1 MKTQTITIIG
11 LDRSGTSV
19 GLALK
24 KSSLQATIVG
34 HDTDSAKAKQ
44 AKEEMQAIDQAE
56 WNLVSAAR
64 RADILVINSPVADL
78 ESILQVIGTEL
89 QEHTLVLDFS
99 SLKRRGLTLAEQYL
113 RKGHYVGAVPILAA
127 DYLADGRS
135 DPTAATP
142 DLFRN
147 SAFCLMPSPTAEPQ
161 AVETAVNFGL
171 LLGALPYFVAPD
183 EYDSLVQGSDTLPGL
198 VSLAMFNTL
207 HQATGW
213 RDMLRFAGRP
223 FTLMTL
229 PLANE
234 RDIPLHA
241 QHNRQATLRWLDALL
256 DELKTV
262 RRLIAEENDEVLAAL
277 AEQLATEREKW
288 LYDRQKNDWD
298 ERRSPPIRP
307 RTMSEHL
314 FGGFARRGED
324 EDEQ

>member
-11 LDRSGTSV
+11 LDRIGASI

-24 KSSLQATIVG
+24 KSSLAVTLVG
-34 HDTDSAKAKQ
+34 HDTDVAKGKLAKDVV
-44 AKEEMQAIDQAE
+44 QAIDQAE

-64 RADILVINSPVADL
+64 RADILVITSPVADL
-78 ESILQVIGTEL
+78 ASILQIIGTEL

-99 SLKRRGLTLAEQYL
+99 GLKRLGLTLAEQHL
-113 RKGHYVGAVPILAA
+113 RQGHYVGAVPILAA
-127 DYLADGRS
+127 DHLADGRS

-147 SAFCLMPSPTAEPQ
+147 SAFCLMPSSKAEPQ

-171 LLGALPYFVAPD
+171 LLGALPYFIDPD
-183 EYDSLVQGSDTLPGL
+183 EYDSLVQGTDTLPGL
-198 VSLAMFNTL
+198 VSLAMFHSL
-207 HQATGW
+207 QKATGW
-213 RDMLRFAGRP
+213 RDMLRFAGLP

-229 PLANE
+229 PLVNE

-241 QHNRQATLRWLDALL
+241 LNNPQATLRWLDALL
-256 DELKTV
+256 DELKTI
-262 RRLIAEENDEVLAAL
+262 RRLVAEENEELLSAY

-288 LYDRQKNDWD
+288 LQARQKNDWD

-314 FGGFARRGED
+314 FGGLARRGED
-324 EDEQ
+324 KDE

>member
-11 LDRSGTSV
+11 LDRIGTSI

-24 KSSLQATIVG
+24 RSSLAVTLVG
-34 HDTDSAKAKQ
+34 HDTDAAKGKLAKDVVQ
-44 AKEEMQAIDQAE
+44 AVDQAE

-64 RADILVINSPVADL
+64 RADILVITSPVADL
-78 ESILQVIGTEL
+78 ASILQIIGTEL

-99 SLKRRGLTLAEQYL
+99 GLKRLGLSLAAQHV
-113 RKGHYVGAVPILAA
+113 RQGHYVGAVPILAA

-147 SAFCLMPSPTAEPQ
+147 SAFCLMPAPNAEPQ

-171 LLGALPYFVAPD
+171 LLGALPYFIDPA
-183 EYDSLVQGSDTLPGL
+183 EYDSLIQGSDTLPGL

-207 HQATGW
+207 QKATGW
-213 RDMLRFAGRP
+213 RDMLRFAGQP

-241 QHNRQATLRWLDALL
+241 LNNPQATLRWLDALL

-262 RRLIAEENDEVLAAL
+262 RRLVAEENEELLSAY

-288 LYDRQKNDWD
+288 LQARQKNDWD

-314 FGGFARRGED
+314 FGGLARRGED
-324 EDEQ
+324 DDE

>member
-11 LDRSGTSV
+11 LDRIGTSI

-24 KSSLQATIVG
+24 KSSLAVTLVG
-34 HDTDSAKAKQ
+34 HDTDAAKGKLAKDVVQ
-44 AKEEMQAIDQAE
+44 AVDQAE

-64 RADILVINSPVADL
+64 RADILVITSPVADL
-78 ESILQVIGTEL
+78 ASILQIIGTEL

-99 SLKRRGLTLAEQYL
+99 GLKRLGLSLAEQHL
-113 RKGHYVGAVPILAA
+113 RQGHYVGAVPILAA

-147 SAFCLMPSPTAEPQ
+147 SAFCLMPAPNAEPQ

-171 LLGALPYFVAPD
+171 LLGALPYFIDPA
-183 EYDSLVQGSDTLPGL
+183 EYDSLIQGSDTLPGL

-207 HQATGW
+207 QKATGW
-213 RDMLRFAGRP
+213 RDMLRFAGQP

-229 PLANE
+229 PLANA

-241 QHNRQATLRWLDALL
+241 LNNPQATLRWLDALL

-262 RRLIAEENDEVLAAL
+262 RRLVAEENEELLSAY

-288 LYDRQKNDWD
+288 LQARQKNDWD

-314 FGGFARRGED
+314 FGGLARRGED
-324 EDEQ
+324 DDE

>member
-11 LDRSGTSV
+11 LDRIGTSI

-24 KSSLQATIVG
+24 RSSLAVTLVG
-34 HDTDSAKAKQ
+34 HDTDAAKGKLAKDVVQ
-44 AKEEMQAIDQAE
+44 AVDQAE

-64 RADILVINSPVADL
+64 RADILVITSPVADL
-78 ESILQVIGTEL
+78 ASILQIIGTEL

-99 SLKRRGLTLAEQYL
+99 GLKRLGLSLAAQHV
-113 RKGHYVGAVPILAA
+113 RQGHYVGAVPILAA

-147 SAFCLMPSPTAEPQ
+147 SAFCLMPAPNAEPQ

-171 LLGALPYFVAPD
+171 LLGALPYFIDPA
-183 EYDSLVQGSDTLPGL
+183 EYDSLIQGSDTLPGL

-207 HQATGW
+207 QKATGW
-213 RDMLRFAGRP
+213 RDMLRFAGQP

-241 QHNRQATLRWLDALL
+241 LNNPQATLRWLDALL

-262 RRLIAEENDEVLAAL
+262 RRLVAEENEELLSAY

-288 LYDRQKNDWD
+288 LQARQKNDWD

-314 FGGFARRGED
+314 FGGLARRSED
-324 EDEQ
+324 DDE

>member
-11 LDRSGTSV
+11 LDRIGASI

-24 KSSLQATIVG
+24 KSALAVTLVG
-34 HDTDSAKAKQ
+34 HDTDVAKSKL
-44 AKEEMQAIDQAE
+44 AKEVVQAIDQAE

-64 RADILVINSPVADL
+64 RADILVITSPAADL
-78 ESILQVIGTEL
+78 ESILQAIGTEL
-89 QEHTLVLDFS
+89 QAHTLVLDFS
-99 SLKRRGLTLAEQYL
+99 GLKRRGLTLAEQHM
-113 RKGHYVGAVPILAA
+113 RQGHYVGAVPILAA

-147 SAFCLMPSPTAEPQ
+147 SAFCLMPSPNAEPQ

-171 LLGALPYFVAPD
+171 LLGALPYFIDPA

-207 HQATGW
+207 QKATGW
-213 RDMLRFAGRP
+213 RDMLRFAGLP

-241 QHNRQATLRWLDALL
+241 LNNPQATLRWLDALL

-262 RRLIAEENDEVLAAL
+262 RRLVAEENEELLSAY

-288 LYDRQKNDWD
+288 LQARQKNDWD

-314 FGGFARRGED
+314 FGGLARRGED
-324 EDEQ
+324 KDE

>member
-11 LDRSGTSV
+11 LDRIGTSI

-24 KSSLQATIVG
+24 KSSLAVTLVG
-34 HDTDSAKAKQ
+34 HDTDAAKGKLAKDVVQ
-44 AKEEMQAIDQAE
+44 AVDQAE

-64 RADILVINSPVADL
+64 RADILVITSPVADL
-78 ESILQVIGTEL
+78 ASILQIIGTEL

-99 SLKRRGLTLAEQYL
+99 GLKRLGLSLAEQHL
-113 RKGHYVGAVPILAA
+113 RQGHYVGAVPVLAA

-147 SAFCLMPSPTAEPQ
+147 SAFCLMPAPNAEPQ

-171 LLGALPYFVAPD
+171 LLGALPYFIDPA
-183 EYDSLVQGSDTLPGL
+183 EYDSLIQGSDTLPGL

-207 HQATGW
+207 QKATGW
-213 RDMLRFAGRP
+213 RDMLRFAGQP

-241 QHNRQATLRWLDALL
+241 LNNPQATLRWLDALL

-262 RRLIAEENDEVLAAL
+262 RRLVAEENEELLSAY

-288 LYDRQKNDWD
+288 LQARQKNDWD

-314 FGGFARRGED
+314 FGGLARRGED
-324 EDEQ
+324 DDE

>member
-11 LDRSGTSV
+11 LDRIGASI

-24 KSSLQATIVG
+24 KSALAVTLVG
-34 HDTDSAKAKQ
+34 HDTDVAKSKL
-44 AKEEMQAIDQAE
+44 AKEVVQAIDQAE

-64 RADILVINSPVADL
+64 RADILVIASPAADL
-78 ESILQVIGTEL
+78 ESILQAIGTEL
-89 QEHTLVLDFS
+89 QAHTLVLDFS
-99 SLKRRGLTLAEQYL
+99 GLKRRGLTLAEQHM
-113 RKGHYVGAVPILAA
+113 RQGHYVGAVPILAA

-147 SAFCLMPSPTAEPQ
+147 SAFCLMPSPNAEPQ

-171 LLGALPYFVAPD
+171 LLGALPYFIDPA

-207 HQATGW
+207 QKATGW
-213 RDMLRFAGRP
+213 RDMLRFAGLP

-241 QHNRQATLRWLDALL
+241 LNNPQATLRWLDALL

-262 RRLIAEENDEVLAAL
+262 RRLVAEENEELLSAY
-277 AEQLATEREKW
+277 AEQLASEREKW
-288 LYDRQKNDWD
+288 LQARQKNDWD

-314 FGGFARRGED
+314 FGGLARRGED
-324 EDEQ
+324 KDE

>member
-11 LDRSGTSV
+11 LDRIGTSI

-24 KSSLQATIVG
+24 KSSLAVTLVG
-34 HDTDSAKAKQ
+34 HDTDAAKGKLAKDVVQ
-44 AKEEMQAIDQAE
+44 AVDQAE

-64 RADILVINSPVADL
+64 RADILVITSPVADL
-78 ESILQVIGTEL
+78 ASILQIIGTEL

-99 SLKRRGLTLAEQYL
+99 GLKRLGLSLAAQHV
-113 RKGHYVGAVPILAA
+113 RQGHYVGAVPILAA

-147 SAFCLMPSPTAEPQ
+147 SAFCLMPAPNAEPQ

-171 LLGALPYFVAPD
+171 LLGALPYFIDPA
-183 EYDSLVQGSDTLPGL
+183 EYDSLIQGSDTLPGL

-207 HQATGW
+207 QKATGW
-213 RDMLRFAGRP
+213 RDMLRFAGQP

-241 QHNRQATLRWLDALL
+241 LNNPQATLRWLDALL

-262 RRLIAEENDEVLAAL
+262 RRLVAEENEELLSAY

-288 LYDRQKNDWD
+288 LQARQKNDWD

-314 FGGFARRGED
+314 FGGLARRGED
-324 EDEQ
+324 KDE

>member
-11 LDRSGTSV
+11 LDRIGTSI

-24 KSSLQATIVG
+24 KSSLAVTLVG
-34 HDTDSAKAKQ
+34 HDTDAAKGKLAKDVVQ
-44 AKEEMQAIDQAE
+44 AVDQAE

-64 RADILVINSPVADL
+64 RADILVITSPVADL
-78 ESILQVIGTEL
+78 ASILQIIGTEL

-99 SLKRRGLTLAEQYL
+99 GLKRLGLSLAEQHL
-113 RKGHYVGAVPILAA
+113 RQGHYVGAVPVLAA

-147 SAFCLMPSPTAEPQ
+147 SAFCLMPAPNAEPQ

-171 LLGALPYFVAPD
+171 LLGALPYFIDPA

-207 HQATGW
+207 QKATGW
-213 RDMLRFAGRP
+213 RDMLRFAGQP

-241 QHNRQATLRWLDALL
+241 LNNPQATLRWLDALL
-256 DELKTV
+256 DELKIV
-262 RRLIAEENDEVLAAL
+262 RRLVAEENEELLSAY

-288 LYDRQKNDWD
+288 LQARQKNDWD

-314 FGGFARRGED
+314 FGGLARRGED
-324 EDEQ
+324 DDE

>member
-11 LDRSGTSV
+11 LDRIGASI

-24 KSSLQATIVG
+24 KSALAVTLVG
-34 HDTDSAKAKQ
+34 HDTDVAKSKL
-44 AKEEMQAIDQAE
+44 AKEVVQAIDQAE

-64 RADILVINSPVADL
+64 RADILVITSPVADL
-78 ESILQVIGTEL
+78 ASILQAIGTEL
-89 QEHTLVLDFS
+89 QAHTLVLDFS
-99 SLKRRGLTLAEQYL
+99 GLKRRGLTLAEQHL
-113 RKGHYVGAVPILAA
+113 RQGHYVGAVPILAA

-147 SAFCLMPSPTAEPQ
+147 SAFCLMPSPNAEPQ

-171 LLGALPYFVAPD
+171 LLGALPYFIDPA

-207 HQATGW
+207 QKATGW
-213 RDMLRFAGRP
+213 RDMLRFAGLP

-241 QHNRQATLRWLDALL
+241 LNNPQATLRWLDALL

-262 RRLIAEENDEVLAAL
+262 RRLVAEENEELLSAY
-277 AEQLATEREKW
+277 AEQLASEREKW
-288 LYDRQKNDWD
+288 LQARQKNDWD

-314 FGGFARRGED
+314 FGGLARRGED
-324 EDEQ
+324 KDE

>member
-11 LDRSGTSV
+11 LDRIGASI

-24 KSSLQATIVG
+24 KSSLAVTLVG
-34 HDTDSAKAKQ
+34 HDTDAAKGKLAKDVVQ
-44 AKEEMQAIDQAE
+44 AVDQAE

-64 RADILVINSPVADL
+64 RADILVITSPVADL
-78 ESILQVIGTEL
+78 ASILQIIGTEL
-89 QEHTLVLDFS
+89 QAHTLVLDFS
-99 SLKRRGLTLAEQYL
+99 GLKRLGLSLAEQHL
-113 RKGHYVGAVPILAA
+113 RQGHYVGAVPILAA

-147 SAFCLMPSPTAEPQ
+147 SAFCLMPSANAEPQ

-171 LLGALPYFVAPD
+171 LLGALPYFIDPD
-183 EYDSLVQGSDTLPGL
+183 EYDSLIQGSDTLPGL
-198 VSLAMFNTL
+198 VSLAMFHSL
-207 HQATGW
+207 QKATGW
-213 RDMLRFAGRP
+213 RDMLRFAGQP

-229 PLANE
+229 PLVNE

-241 QHNRQATLRWLDALL
+241 LNNPQATLRWLDALL

-262 RRLIAEENDEVLAAL
+262 RRLVAEENEELLSAY

-288 LYDRQKNDWD
+288 LLARQKNDWD

-314 FGGFARRGED
+314 FGGLARRGED
-324 EDEQ
+324 EDEE

>member
-1 MKTQTITIIG
+1 MKTQTITILG
-11 LDRSGTSV
+11 LNRTGASV

-24 KSSLQATIVG
+24 QSPLDVTIVG
-34 HDTDSAKAKQ
+34 HDTDVARSKL
-44 AKEEMQAIDQAE
+44 AKEGVLAIDQAE
-56 WNLVSAAR
+56 WSLVSAAR
-64 RADILVINSPVADL
+64 RADILVITSPTADL

-89 QEHTLVLDFS
+89 QAHTLVLDFS
-99 SLKRRGLTLAEQYL
+99 GLKRRGLTLAEQHV
-113 RKGHYVGAVPILAA
+113 RQGHYVGAVPILAA

-147 SAFCLMPSPTAEPQ
+147 SAFCLMPSPHAEPQ

-171 LLGALPYFVAPD
+171 LLGALPYFIDPD

-198 VSLAMFNTL
+198 VSLAMFNAL
-207 HQATGW
+207 QKATGW
-213 RDMLRFAGRP
+213 RDMLRFAGLP

-229 PLANE
+229 PLENE

-241 QHNRQATLRWLDALL
+241 LNNPQATLRWLDALL
-256 DELKTV
+256 DELRTV
-262 RRLIAEENDEVLAAL
+262 RRLVAEENEELLSAY

-288 LYDRQKNDWD
+288 LNARQKNDWD

-314 FGGFARRGED
+314 FGGLARRGED
-324 EDEQ
+324 EDE

>member
-11 LDRSGTSV
+11 LDRIGASI

-24 KSSLQATIVG
+24 KSSLAVTLVG
-34 HDTDSAKAKQ
+34 HDTDVAKGKLAKDVV
-44 AKEEMQAIDQAE
+44 QAIDQTE

-64 RADILVINSPVADL
+64 RADILVITSPVADL
-78 ESILQVIGTEL
+78 ASILQIIGTEL

-99 SLKRRGLTLAEQYL
+99 GLKRLGLSLAEQHL
-113 RKGHYVGAVPILAA
+113 RQGHYVGAVPILAA
-127 DYLADGRS
+127 DHLADGRS

-147 SAFCLMPSPTAEPQ
+147 SAFCLMPSPNAEPQ

-171 LLGALPYFVAPD
+171 LLGALPYFIDPD

-207 HQATGW
+207 QKAPGW
-213 RDMLRFAGRP
+213 RDMLRFAGLP

-241 QHNRQATLRWLDALL
+241 LNNPQATLRWLDALL

-262 RRLIAEENDEVLAAL
+262 RRLVAEENEELLSAY

-288 LYDRQKNDWD
+288 LQARQKNDWD

-314 FGGFARRGED
+314 FGGLARRGED
-324 EDEQ
+324 KDE

>member
-11 LDRSGTSV
+11 LDRTGASV

-24 KSSLQATIVG
+24 KSSLDVTIVG
-34 HDTDSAKAKQ
+34 HDTDAAKARL
-44 AKEEMQAIDQAE
+44 AKEEVLAIDQAE
-56 WNLVSAAR
+56 WSLVNAAR
-64 RADILVINSPVADL
+64 RADILVITSPVADL
-78 ESILQVIGTEL
+78 ESTLQVIGTEL
-89 QEHTLVLDFS
+89 QEHTLILDFS
-99 SLKRRGLTLAEQYL
+99 GLKRLGLTLAHQHL
-113 RKGHYVGAVPILAA
+113 QKGHYVGAMPILAA

-135 DPTAATP
+135 TPTAATP

-147 SAFCLMPSPTAEPQ
+147 SAFCLMPSPKAEPQ

-171 LLGALPYFVAPD
+171 LLGALPYFIDPD

-207 HQATGW
+207 QKATGW
-213 RDMLRFAGRP
+213 RDMLRFAGLP

-241 QHNRQATLRWLDALL
+241 RHNRQATLRWVDALL

-277 AEQLATEREKW
+277 TEQLATEREKW
-288 LYDRQKNDWD
+288 LHDRQKNDWD

-324 EDEQ
+324 KDE

>member
-11 LDRSGTSV
+11 LDRIGASI

-24 KSSLQATIVG
+24 KSSLAVTLVG
-34 HDTDSAKAKQ
+34 HDADAAKGKLAKDVVQ
-44 AKEEMQAIDQAE
+44 AVDQAE

-64 RADILVINSPVADL
+64 RADILVITSPVADL
-78 ESILQVIGTEL
+78 ASILQIIGTEL

-99 SLKRRGLTLAEQYL
+99 GLKRLGLSLAEQHL
-113 RKGHYVGAVPILAA
+113 RQGHYVGAVPILAA
-127 DYLADGRS
+127 DYLVDGRS

-147 SAFCLMPSPTAEPQ
+147 SAFCLMPAPNAEPQ

-171 LLGALPYFVAPD
+171 LLGALPYFIDPD
-183 EYDSLVQGSDTLPGL
+183 EYDSLVQGSDTLPSL

-207 HQATGW
+207 QKATGW
-213 RDMLRFAGRP
+213 RDMLRFAGQP

-229 PLANE
+229 PLANA

-241 QHNRQATLRWLDALL
+241 LNNPQATLRWLDALL

-262 RRLIAEENDEVLAAL
+262 RRLVAEENEELLSAY

-288 LYDRQKNDWD
+288 LQARQKNDWD

-314 FGGFARRGED
+314 FGGLARRGED
-324 EDEQ
+324 DDE

>member
-1 MKTQTITIIG
+1 MKTQTITILG
-11 LDRSGTSV
+11 LDRIGASV

-24 KSSLQATIVG
+24 KSSLEVTIVG
-34 HDTDSAKAKQ
+34 HDTDAAKARL
-44 AKEEMQAIDQAE
+44 AKEEMLAIDQAE
-56 WNLVSAAR
+56 WSLVNAAR
-64 RADILVINSPVADL
+64 RADILVITSPVADL

-89 QEHTLVLDFS
+89 QEHTLILDFS
-99 SLKRRGLTLAEQYL
+99 GLKRLGLTLAEQHL
-113 RKGHYVGAVPILAA
+113 RQGHYVGAVPILAA

-135 DPTAATP
+135 TPTAATP

-147 SAFCLMPSPTAEPQ
+147 SAFCLMPAPDAEPQ

-171 LLGALPYFVAPD
+171 LLGALPYFIDPD
-183 EYDSLVQGSDTLPGL
+183 EYDGLVQGSDTLPGL

-207 HQATGW
+207 QKATGW
-213 RDMLRFAGRP
+213 RDMLRFAGLP

-241 QHNRQATLRWLDALL
+241 RHNRQATLRWVDALL
-256 DELKTV
+256 DELKTM

-277 AEQLATEREKW
+277 TEQLATEREKW
-288 LYDRQKNDWD
+288 LHDRQKNDWD

-324 EDEQ
+324 KDE

>member
-11 LDRSGTSV
+11 LDRIGTSI

-24 KSSLQATIVG
+24 RSSLAVTLVG
-34 HDTDSAKAKQ
+34 HDTDAAKGKLAKDVVQ
-44 AKEEMQAIDQAE
+44 AVDQAE

-64 RADILVINSPVADL
+64 RADILVITSPVADL
-78 ESILQVIGTEL
+78 ASILQIIGTEL

-99 SLKRRGLTLAEQYL
+99 GLKRLGLSLAAQHV
-113 RKGHYVGAVPILAA
+113 RQGHYVGAVPILAA

-135 DPTAATP
+135 DPTAGTP

-147 SAFCLMPSPTAEPQ
+147 SAFCLMPAPNAEPQ

-171 LLGALPYFVAPD
+171 LLGALPYFIDPA
-183 EYDSLVQGSDTLPGL
+183 EYDSLIQGSDTLPGL

-207 HQATGW
+207 QKATGW
-213 RDMLRFAGRP
+213 RDMLRFAGQP

-241 QHNRQATLRWLDALL
+241 LNNPQATLRWLDALL

-262 RRLIAEENDEVLAAL
+262 RRLVAEENEELLSAY

-288 LYDRQKNDWD
+288 LQARQKNDWD

-314 FGGFARRGED
+314 FGGLARRSED
-324 EDEQ
+324 DDE